1 MWGQTWKEM
10 PIFLWNLNRIRH
22 LHSPKRV
29 HRTTLLLLLTARRV
43 NLSILN
49 LLRDSLKVSFRYFV
63 KLLNSLS
70 YDISRLIFLCHYLP
84 SPAGSCEVGTR
95 LLPSRAGL
103 LICLAVKS
111 ASPIDPG
118 ITGLVVGGAPVP
130 GVCGLVPA

>member
-1 MWGQTWKEM
+1 MSLFW
-10 PIFLWNLNRIRH
+10 WNLNYKIRH

-29 HRTTLLLLLTARRV
+29 RRATLFLAARRV
-43 NLSILN
+43 NLCILN
-49 LLRDSLKVSFRYFV
+49 LLRDGFKVSFRDLV
-63 KLLNSLS
+63 KLLNRLR
-70 YDISRLIFLCHYLP
+70 YEISRLVFLCHYLP

-118 ITGLVVGGAPVP
+118 ITGLVVVGAPVP